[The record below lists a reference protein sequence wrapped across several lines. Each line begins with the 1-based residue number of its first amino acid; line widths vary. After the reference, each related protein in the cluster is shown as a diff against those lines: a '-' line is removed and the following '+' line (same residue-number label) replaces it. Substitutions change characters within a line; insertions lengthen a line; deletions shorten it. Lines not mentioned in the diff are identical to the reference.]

1 MRLLKIGSSPAC
13 DIVVNSPFVSGHHA
27 DITMLD
33 SGEILI
39 EDKGSRNGTFVG
51 PNRNRLRPGEEVP
64 IRRGD
69 LVRLGDTDLL
79 WSRVPTVTPT
89 EHGVRILNIGSNF
102 RNDIVVS
109 SGAVSRYHATIKID
123 KRGRAFITD
132 NKSTN
137 GTQINGM
144 KITPGQ
150 PERIKRGDNIVVGE
164 DDITAQIRPYLPSSG
179 GWLKWI
185 GSIGAAAAIIV
196 GLIFG
201 IGHIIRPNV
210 NPTDSVVYVLHNF
223 DYVITL
229 TNNPYSVPL
238 KLHYNSETIVQGTA
252 FFIDDKGHLGT
263 ARHIVKPWDQAYNP
277 DSIKAIK
284 EQILQFSTVMFE
296 ASSYEFDEL
305 VAYNP
310 LARQI
315 KSAIDHNKNANVSFR
330 QQFESVMLALAFG
343 QYEIS
348 GETNEMLIGY
358 PNRNY
363 THFEEFERADLV
375 AESDNPDVDVAI
387 LQMND
392 KKTPYP
398 KEKRFDI
405 DRIYAGSYSPM
416 TEDFISSGYPSGL
429 YRALDVRSKS
439 MVVNTFVSK
448 VSKVP
453 NRVIFEL
460 QYASTGG
467 ASGSPVYLKDGKL
480 AGVLTGVYTGQGGTT
495 HVVQVKHLKDLYDKE
510 IR

>member
-27 DITMLD
+27 DITLLD

-201 IGHIIRPNV
+201 TPHIIRPKV

-229 TNNPYSVPL
+229 NDNPLSVPL
-238 KLHYNSETIVQGTA
+238 TLHYDGFTVQGTA
-252 FFIDDKGHLGT
+252 FFIDNEGHLGT
-263 ARHIVKPWDQAYNP
+263 ARHVVMPWVKEYEPSSFEALKSQIHDDVKQVIDGDQSLEYFLAYTP
-277 DSIKAIK
+277 IGQQIYASIKK
-284 EQILQFSTVMFE
+284 NTNTWESDYKQL
-296 ASSYEFDEL
+296 SSVL
-305 VAYNP
+305 G
-310 LARQI
+310 
-315 KSAIDHNKNANVSFR
+315 
-330 QQFESVMLALAFG
+330 ALYTG
-343 QYEIS
+343 SYTIS
-348 GETNEMLIGY
+348 GETNQMFIGY

-363 THFEEFERADLV
+363 THFDEFDRAVLV
-375 AESDNPDVDVAI
+375 AESGRTDIDVAI
-387 LQMND
+387 LQMNS

-398 KEKRFDI
+398 IEKRFDI
-405 DRIYAGSYSPM
+405 DRIYTGNYKAMS
-416 TEDFISSGYPSGL
+416 EDFISSGYPSGL
-429 YRALDVRSKS
+429 DRAIDLTSKS

-510 IR
+510 VR